1 MDCASSPPPPN
12 LLHDDVAAQS
22 IKMLGAA
29 EWAAASH
36 QVKNFPK
43 VLHFQLRHLCR
54 AGGVTREGERKG
66 VFL

>member
-36 QVKNFPK
+36 QVKKFS
-43 VLHFQLRHLCR
+43 
-54 AGGVTREGERKG
+54 
-66 VFL
+66 

>member
-22 IKMLGAA
+22 IKMLGGRQLPTQQ
-29 EWAAASH
+29 H